1 MLPYKSR
8 FLEENKKNRT
18 EYEILLQKLREK
30 HIDELELQNK
40 ELHQKSKEHILSLTS
55 SQQAE
60 IEVLKST
67 LERKQQN
74 WLETHVADIQRNN
87 QAHIKQLETKHL
99 SDLNSLEATYILKIK
114 FLQEEHKKALA
125 CLQIKLKEQLP
136 QKDEENEMLLAQ
148 ELNTMKSAEELQI
161 CEDNPKI
168 ELADV
173 QKEKNRLMA
182 AEHEGVHKVGLNSKD
197 CGWF

>member
-40 ELHQKSKEHILSLTS
+40 ELHQKNKEYILSLTS

-74 WLETHVADIQRNN
+74 WLETHVADIQINN
-87 QAHIKQLETKHL
+87 PAHITQLETRHL
-99 SDLNSLEATYILKIK
+99 SDLNSLEATYLFKIK

-125 CLQIKLKEQLP
+125 GLQIKLKEQLP
-136 QKDEENEMLLAQ
+136 QKDKENEMFLAQ
-148 ELNTMKSAEELQI
+148 ELNTKFAEELQI

-173 QKEKNRLMA
+173 QKEKHRLMA

-197 CGWF
+197 CD